1 MKKVVIVTDSTA
13 YLPQE
18 YVEDLGVSVVPL
30 TFTWDGV
37 SYRDGID
44 MTPDEFYT
52 RLSKSSV
59 LPTTSQATVGAFS
72 SVYEQILADGN
83 SILTLPISSGISG
96 TINSAI
102 QARELFKDAPIE
114 ILETKLVSMALS
126 FQVLAAAR
134 AAKDG
139 ASLEECR
146 QIAIKAYDHIG
157 VFFVVDTLKYLHAG
171 GRIGGGKR
179 FMGTALNIKPIL
191 EIRDGKIEAVK
202 SVISINKAVDA
213 MIELVETAVDGR
225 SPVRVSVFHA
235 LAEQKAIALL
245 ERTVNH
251 FNAVEGI
258 LSQVSPVVGCH
269 VGPGTL
275 SIAYMAGM

>member
-13 YLPQE
+13 YLPQSYVDE
-18 YVEDLGVSVVPL
+18 YGIEIVPL
-30 TFTWDGV
+30 TLNWDGK

-44 MTPDEFYT
+44 IKPDEFYM
-52 RLSKSSV
+52 RLANSST
-59 LPTTSQATVGAFS
+59 LPTTSQATIKDFTTVFEKVLG
-72 SVYEQILADGN
+72 EGN

-96 TINSAI
+96 TVNSAF
-102 QARELFKDAPIE
+102 QAKELFKDAPIE
-114 ILETKLVSMALS
+114 VMDTKLVSMALS

-146 QIAIKAYDHIG
+146 QIAVKAYDHIG
-157 VFFVVDTLKYLHAG
+157 VYFVVDTLKYLHAG

-179 FMGTALNIKPIL
+179 FLGTALKIKPIL

-202 SVISINKAVDA
+202 SVISISKAISA
-213 MIELVETAVDGR
+213 MVELVEKDVAGK
-225 SPVRVSVFHA
+225 SPFEFRCFTA
-235 LAEQKAIALL
+235 LAEQKARALL
-245 ERTVNH
+245 DETVKR

-258 LSQVSPVVGCH
+258 LSYVSPVVGSH

>member
-13 YLPQE
+13 YLPQP
-18 YVEDLGVSVVPL
+18 YVDELGVEVVPL
-30 TFTWDGV
+30 TLNWDGK

-44 MTPDEFYT
+44 IKPDEFYT
-52 RLSKSSV
+52 RLSVSNT
-59 LPTTSQATVGAFS
+59 LPTTSQATIGAFS
-72 SVYEQILADGN
+72 TVFKKILDEGN

-96 TINSAI
+96 TVNSAF
-102 QARELFKDAPIE
+102 QAKALFKDAPIE
-114 ILETKLVSMALS
+114 VMDTRLVSMALS

-134 AAKDG
+134 AARDG
-139 ASLEECR
+139 ASLEECK

-157 VFFVVDTLKYLHAG
+157 VYFVVDNLKYLHAG

-179 FMGTALNIKPIL
+179 FLGTALKIKPIL

-202 SVISINKAVDA
+202 SVISINKALSSMV
-213 MIELVETAVDGR
+213 ELVERDVEGK
-225 SPVRVSVFHA
+225 SPVRISVFHA
-235 LAEQKAIALL
+235 LAEQKARALL
-245 ERTVNH
+245 DETVKKLD
-251 FNAVEGI
+251 AVEGI
-258 LSQVSPVVGCH
+258 LSYVSPVIGCH

>member
-13 YLPQE
+13 YLPQSYVDE
-18 YVEDLGVSVVPL
+18 YGIEIVPL
-30 TFTWDGV
+30 TLNWDGK

-44 MTPDEFYT
+44 IKPDEFYM
-52 RLSKSSV
+52 RLANSST
-59 LPTTSQATVGAFS
+59 LPTTSQATIKDFTTVFEKVLG
-72 SVYEQILADGN
+72 EGN

-96 TINSAI
+96 TVNSAF
-102 QARELFKDAPIE
+102 QAKELFKDAPIE
-114 ILETKLVSMALS
+114 VMDTKLVSMALS

-146 QIAIKAYDHIG
+146 QIAVKAYDHIG
-157 VFFVVDTLKYLHAG
+157 VYFVVDTLKYLHAG

-179 FMGTALNIKPIL
+179 FLGTALKIKPIL

-202 SVISINKAVDA
+202 SVISISKAISA
-213 MIELVETAVDGR
+213 MVELVEKDVAGK
-225 SPVRVSVFHA
+225 SPVRISVFHA
-235 LAEQKAIALL
+235 LAEQKARALL
-245 ERTVNH
+245 DETVKR

-258 LSQVSPVVGCH
+258 LSYVSPVVGSH